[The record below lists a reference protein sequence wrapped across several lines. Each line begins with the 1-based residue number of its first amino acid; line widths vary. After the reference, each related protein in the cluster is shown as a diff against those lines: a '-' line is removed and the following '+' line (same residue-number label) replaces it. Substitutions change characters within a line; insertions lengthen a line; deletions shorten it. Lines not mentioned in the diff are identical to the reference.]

1 VVAADPRDE
10 LIASQQRTIAA
21 LTESIERLS
30 AQVAEL
36 KRMLFGQSSERV
48 APSRP
53 MPPVA
58 RELAKRHGDDA
69 AVAARKQKAADKRAA
84 NAAKKL
90 NLPVVD
96 VEHRIESCPHCQSK
110 HLEDLKSPEVSEEIE
125 FVPAHF
131 VRKRHARQKA
141 KCLECRR
148 IVTAAAPPRVDDG
161 CLWGPGLHAHTVVSK
176 VADAIPLYR
185 LAKRFKRDGL
195 PIERSSLLR
204 LYHRSADLLA
214 PIARRILELVAQA
227 ERVNAD
233 ETPVFVQAPEKCH
246 QGYMWTF
253 LADSLIG
260 FVFSPSRSGETPR
273 QVLGGS
279 QGTLQVDAYTGYNA
293 VTTPEG
299 RMRVGC
305 LAHVRRRFFNALDTA
320 PDDAKAALDGILS
333 LYDVEYEAAAR
344 DILGTSEHLALRRE
358 LTAERLDKLEAWMRE
373 KQALYPP
380 KSPMGQAL
388 RYALKTWPSM
398 RAVLDDPKLRLD
410 NNLAE
415 NALRV
420 VSLGRKNY
428 LFVGDDEGGEHLA
441 TLLTVV
447 STCVAAGVNP
457 EAYIADV
464 LLRVGTTP
472 SSRIDTLLPAAW
484 KTTQDTSRPAIN

>member
-1 VVAADPRDE
+1 VAAVDPYE
-10 LIASQQRTIAA
+10 IIAAQQKTIAA
-21 LTESIERLS
+21 LTESVERLS
-30 AQVAEL
+30 SQVAEL
-36 KRMLFGQSSERV
+36 KRLLFGQSRERIARGV
-48 APSRP
+48 
-53 MPPVA
+53 MPPLA
-58 RELAKRHGDDA
+58 RELGSRHSDDA
-69 AVAARKQKAADKRAA
+69 AIAARKQRTAEKRAE

-90 NLPVVD
+90 NLPVVE
-96 VEHRIESCPHCQSK
+96 VEHTIESCPHCQSRN
-110 HLEDLKSPEVSEEIE
+110 LQDIKSPELSEEID

-141 KCLECRR
+141 KCLDCKR
-148 IVTAAAPPRVDDG
+148 IVTAGAPARVDDG
-161 CLWGPGLHAHTVVSK
+161 CLWGPGLHAHTVVAK
-176 VADAIPLYR
+176 VADALPLYR

-195 PIERSSLLR
+195 PIERSTLLR

-214 PIARRILELVAQA
+214 PIARRILELVARA

-260 FVFSPSRSGETPR
+260 FVFSPSRSGETPKR
-273 QVLGGS
+273 VLGTS

-293 VTTPEG
+293 VTTPDG
-299 RMRVGC
+299 RRRVGC
-305 LAHVRRRFFNALDTA
+305 LAHVRRKFFNALDTA
-320 PDDAKAALDGILS
+320 PDDAKTALDGILA

-344 DILGTSEHLALRRE
+344 DILGTPDHLALRRE
-358 LTAERLDKLEAWMRE
+358 LTTERLDKLEDWMRE
-373 KQALYPP
+373 KQTLYPP

-388 RYALKTWPSM
+388 RYGLNTWPSM
-398 RAVLDDPKLRLD
+398 RAVLEDPKLRLD

-428 LFVGDDEGGEHLA
+428 LFVGDDDGGEHLA

-447 STCVAAGVNP
+447 STCVANAVNP

-464 LLRVGTTP
+464 LLRVTTTP
-472 SSRIDTLLPAAW
+472 SSSIDDLLPAQW
-484 KTTQDTSRPAIN
+484 KTRQLTPATQAS